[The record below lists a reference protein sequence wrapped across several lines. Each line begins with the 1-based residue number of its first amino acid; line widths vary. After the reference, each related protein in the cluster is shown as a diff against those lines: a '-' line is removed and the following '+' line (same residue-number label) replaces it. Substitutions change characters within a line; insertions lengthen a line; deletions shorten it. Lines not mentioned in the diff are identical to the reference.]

1 MDNYDLSNLLLLA
14 DCADTRERHPGL
26 MDEQNR
32 RETFSGRSATVG
44 TSEQG
49 ERQQLP
55 LRGNEQI
62 PEQKV
67 LANFDISLAS
77 TTSAATAITVDEL
90 EDPFAALAAYYYQLL
105 TSNDDTGQP
114 LNSNLGLF
122 GDINTSSEPV
132 LGELEG
138 NDVREPPEQSQGE
151 SDTQGFIIFESTI
164 PDTVSDNCSGK
175 RRAPEPGNVVI
186 GDFPDSV
193 INESSRR
200 PDRLTGKKQK
210 LDSTD
215 TEFLPLPLGT
225 ATKSQAAAMP
235 EKSATSQKN
244 TEQNPDESL
253 KERVKKETAKWVVR
267 LKQGVGKRFM
277 CGYANCGVTFQHCSK
292 LRTHIFSHTGIS
304 IHKCT
309 YPECD
314 DSHYFRDTFQLQR
327 HIQTHHTHEKPH
339 HCILC
344 NMRFGRL
351 DHYKRHMR
359 KIHKTSR

>member
-14 DCADTRERHPGL
+14 DCADTRERHPRL

-32 RETFSGRSATVG
+32 RETFSGRSVTVG

-55 LRGNEQI
+55 STGDEQI

-77 TTSAATAITVDEL
+77 TTSAATAIKIDEP
-90 EDPFAALAAYYYQLL
+90 EDPFAALAAYHYQLL

-138 NDVREPPEQSQGE
+138 NDVHEQPEQSQGE
-151 SDTQGFIIFESTI
+151 SDTQGVIIFESTI

-186 GDFPDSV
+186 GDLPESV

-200 PDRLTGKKQK
+200 PDRLTGKRQK

-215 TEFLPLPLGT
+215 TQFLPLPRGT
-225 ATKSQAAAMP
+225 ATKSQAAMP

-309 YPECD
+309 YPECG
-314 DSHYFRDTFQLQR
+314 DSRYFRDIFQLQR

-351 DHYKRHMR
+351 DHYKRHLR
-359 KIHKTSR
+359 KVHKMSR